1 MMYLEIITPE
11 KMLFTG
17 EITIIKLPGTLGSFE
32 IMKNHAPIISTLT
45 FGKIKVK
52 EANGII
58 SYFEIKGG
66 LVEVSNNKVKVLVES

>member
-11 KMLFTG
+11 KMLFAG
-17 EITIIKLPGTLGSFE
+17 EIMIIKLPGTLGSFE
-32 IMKNHAPIISTLT
+32 IMNNHAPIISTLT
-45 FGKIKVK
+45 IGKIKVK
-52 EANGII
+52 ETNGII

>member
-32 IMKNHAPIISTLT
+32 IMNNHAPIISTLT
-45 FGKIKVK
+45 FGKI
-52 EANGII
+52 
-58 SYFEIKGG
+58 
-66 LVEVSNNKVKVLVES
+66 